1 MKKFINEIVDGILDR
16 KSEITFE
23 EAIELIDYDFEKD
36 KESLKVLL
44 DGADKIRKY
53 FQGDIFDLCT
63 IVNAKSGNCSED
75 CGYCAQSSHY
85 NTSVDIYDLM
95 DKNKILELAKDVEEK
110 LVDKFSLVT
119 SGRGLT
125 KGCELENLKEVYIEL
140 NEKTSLHLC
149 ASHGIIDLEV
159 AKELK
164 NSGVQMY
171 HHNLESSRDF
181 YEEICTTHTYEDR
194 VKTCKNA
201 KKAGLKVCSG
211 GILGLGESRKDRI
224 DMAFELKE
232 LEVDS
237 VPINI
242 LTLIEGTPLALKI
255 IEQLTPLEIIKTVA
269 IYRLILPNVPIRYAG
284 GRQLLGDYEIMG
296 VKSGVNGALT
306 GNYLTTTGST
316 IERDRVIFKEAG
328 FEFKK

>member
-44 DGADKIRKY
+44 DGADKIRKD
-53 FQGDIFDLCT
+53 FQGDVFDLCT

-75 CGYCAQSSHY
+75 CRYCAQSSYY

-125 KGCELENLKEVYIEL
+125 KGCELEKLKEVYIEL

-149 ASHGIIDLEV
+149 ACHGIIDLEV

-211 GILGLGESRKDRI
+211 GIFGLGESRKDRI

-284 GRQLLGDYEIMG
+284 GRQLLGDYEIVG

-316 IERDRVIFKEAG
+316 IERDRVMFKEAG

>member
-1 MKKFINEIVDGILDR
+1 MKKIINKIVDRILDR

-23 EAIELIDYDFEKD
+23 EAIELIEYDFEKD

-44 DGADKIRKY
+44 DGADKIRKE
-53 FQGDIFDLCT
+53 FQGDVFDLCT

-75 CGYCAQSSHY
+75 CRYCAQSSHY
-85 NTSVDIYDLM
+85 NTSVDVYDLM
-95 DKNKILELAKDVEEK
+95 DKNKILKLAKDVEKK

-140 NEKTSLHLC
+140 KEKTSLHLC
-149 ASHGIIDLEV
+149 ASHGIIDFEV

-164 NSGVQMY
+164 SSGVQMY

-194 VKTCKNA
+194 VETCKNA

-211 GILGLGESRKDRI
+211 GILGLGESRRDRI
-224 DMAFELKE
+224 EMAFELKE

-242 LTLIEGTPLALKI
+242 LTPIEGTPLALEI
-255 IEQLTPLEIIKTVA
+255 IEQLTPLEIIKTIA

-284 GRQLLGDYEIMG
+284 GRQLLGDYEIVG
-296 VKSGVNGALT
+296 VKSGINGALT

-316 IERDRVIFKEAG
+316 IERDRMIFKEEG
-328 FEFKK
+328 FEFKR